1 MINFENYIEYRKVF
15 ILKFLNSNEKKINY
29 SIENNLENI
38 EKYFKTNL
46 KETDINKLKKY
57 EKIIDKLQDERY
69 VVFEDDSKMLWKDF
83 LFYIRDKVDELWDN
97 EEERN
102 KIKERL
108 SEDQLNKLN
117 VGELKKQIFRKI
129 LINCK
134 NPVIDVYGLPYTRLQ
149 NLIFDKDK
157 KNIIKKGEQN
167 E

>member
-1 MINFENYIEYRKVF
+1 MNFENYIEYRKVF

-83 LFYIRDKVDELWDN
+83 LFYIRDKVDELWYN
-97 EEERN
+97 EEERK

>member
-15 ILKFLNSNEKKINY
+15 LLKFLNSTEKKINY
-29 SIENNLENI
+29 SIDNNLENI
-38 EKYFKTNL
+38 EKYFKVNL
-46 KETDINKLKKY
+46 KTTDINRLKKY

-69 VVFEDDSKMLWKDF
+69 VVFENNSKMIWKDF

-102 KIKERL
+102 KIKEKL
-108 SEDQLNKLN
+108 TEDQLNKLN
-117 VGELKKQIFRKI
+117 VNELKKQIFRKI

-134 NPVIDVYGLPYTRLQ
+134 NPVIDVYGLPYTKLQ

-157 KNIIKKGEQN
+157 KIIIKKRRRK
-167 E
+167 

>member
-97 EEERN
+97 EEERK

>member
-1 MINFENYIEYRKVF
+1 MNFENYIEYRKVF

-97 EEERN
+97 EEERK